1 MKMQTIEQ
9 LLVNELKDLYNAE
22 NQILKALPKVIKNVE
37 NTDLQEALKVH
48 YKQTEQHVVRIEQ
61 VLEKMGESPKGKK
74 CKAMQ
79 GLIEESGEMLQEDA
93 TPEIMDAGLIVGL
106 QKVEHYEIAG
116 YGSCVTFA
124 KLLGNKEAAEL
135 LGKTLE
141 EEEETDK
148 RLTQIAKKS
157 VNVRAN
163 K

>member
-1 MKMQTIEQ
+1 MKMENLQQ
-9 LLVNELKDLYNAE
+9 LFVDELKDLYNAE

-37 NTDLQEALKVH
+37 NVELQDALKDH
-48 YKQTEQHVVRIEQ
+48 YGQTEQHVVRIEQ
-61 VLEKMGESPKGKK
+61 VLEKLGESPKGKK

-79 GLIEESGEMLQEDA
+79 GLIEENGEMLNENA
-93 TPEIMDAGLIVGL
+93 TPEVMDAGLIVGL

-141 EEEETDK
+141 EEEQADK
-148 RLTQIAKKS
+148 KLTQIAKKS
-157 VNVRAN
+157 VNLVAN